1 MSKLILVFCFFP
13 LIQFFVIAQEPGN
26 ASACASLKSQI
37 ERNYDRFK
45 DQTTTTL
52 KPVKVLQV
60 SNPREELEL
69 SVEAITKGQQQEQPK
84 EVALLFSSEAEKWRY
99 FEKAE
104 TSFIV
109 DGKRVDAGTAYATD
123 TLPGA
128 RTIKEHLKLALP
140 FAKFAEVVK
149 GKQVEMK
156 LGPTQVQFA
165 EKDLTTMRAFLSCVT
180 GK

>member
-1 MSKLILVFCFFP
+1 MSKLILVFCFSP
-13 LIQFFVIAQEPGN
+13 LVQFFVIAQEPGN
-26 ASACASLKSQI
+26 APACASLKSQI

-52 KPVKVLQV
+52 KPLKVLQA
-60 SNPREELEL
+60 STPREELEF
-69 SVEAITKGQQQEQPK
+69 SVEVITKGQLQEQPK
-84 EVALLFSSEAEKWRY
+84 EVVLLFSSEAEKWRY

-104 TSFIV
+104 AVFIT
-109 DGKRVDAGTAYATD
+109 DGKRIDAGTAYATD

-128 RTIKEHLKLALP
+128 RTIKEKLKLAIP
-140 FAKFAEVVK
+140 FGRFAEVVK

-165 EKDLTTMRAFLSCVT
+165 EKDLVTMRAFLSCVT